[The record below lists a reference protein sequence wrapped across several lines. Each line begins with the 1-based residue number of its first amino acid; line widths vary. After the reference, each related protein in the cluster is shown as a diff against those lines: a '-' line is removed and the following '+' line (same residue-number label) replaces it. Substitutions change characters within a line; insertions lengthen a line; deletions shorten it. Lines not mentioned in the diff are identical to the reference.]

1 MAQDLT
7 DAQWAFIEP
16 LLPALPQRADG
27 RGRPWLRIWNG
38 AGRFTY
44 KECLIDGSFGAAKK
58 GARESGKPSGA
69 RGVRSWQLQTALV
82 CLSPYS
88 QAPLRRMIL
97 AKK

>member
-16 LLPALPQRADG
+16 LLPALPRRADG

-44 KECLIDGSFGAAKK
+44 KECLIDGSFGCGKK
-58 GARESGKPSGA
+58 GGAGIGKTK
-69 RGVRSWQLQTALV
+69 RGKGCKVMAIADRASLLV
-82 CLSPYS
+82 PVLTGTV
-88 QAPLRRMIL
+88 APHDPG
-97 AKK
+97 